1 LIFIKIENSFE
12 LKLRRTFQMKLEEAK
27 YFWKKDNEIFAK
39 EKSF

>member
-12 LKLRRTFQMKLEEAK
+12 LKIKEDVSNEIRRSKI
-27 YFWKKDNEIFAK
+27 FWKKDNEIFAK